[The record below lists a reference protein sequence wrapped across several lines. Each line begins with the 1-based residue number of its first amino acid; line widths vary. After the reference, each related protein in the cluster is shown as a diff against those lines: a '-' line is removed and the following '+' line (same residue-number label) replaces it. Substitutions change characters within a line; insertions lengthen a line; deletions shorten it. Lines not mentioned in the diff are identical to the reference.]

1 MNIIID
7 ALWKLAQHKDPN
19 LDKVC
24 NRPAVLEIA
33 HKNKSVH
40 VTLVHRALRRQIIP
54 VCLDTENLSVSI
66 NKTCLL
72 YTSDAADES

>member
-1 MNIIID
+1 M
-7 ALWKLAQHKDPN
+7 
-19 LDKVC
+19 VC

-33 HKNKSVH
+33 HKDKSVH

-66 NKTCLL
+66 NKTYPFPPSPPRLP
-72 YTSDAADES
+72 TSPIHYHTKV